1 MTHDGSLTVRLDS
14 ATKMRLQAAA
24 KEQGKSLS
32 DLARELLW
40 SALRDGGSACPEGF
54 SYPKDPTVA
63 DLREQALKRLS
74 EGYRSRIS
82 KHWYDPKYDLHW
94 IRAHLE
100 DIPALRG
107 ADPSSVLFEIRA
119 RAGPSQSPVLRFTR
133 GEGEREAST

>member
-1 MTHDGSLTVRLDS
+1 MTHDGFLGVRLDA

-54 SYPKDPTVA
+54 SYPKNPTVA
-63 DLREQALKRLS
+63 DLREQAIERLS
-74 EGYRSRIS
+74 QGYRSRSS
-82 KHWYDPKYDLHW
+82 KPWYDPQYDLNW

-100 DIPALRG
+100 ETPALRG
-107 ADPSSVLFEIRA
+107 ADPSSILFEIRA
-119 RAGPSQSPVLRFTR
+119 RVGRAQAPVLRLTR
-133 GEGEREAST
+133 DEGAREASA